1 MYKVVTRLR
10 GERGVTLLEVLASIV
25 ILSIIVVTF
34 LTFFIQSART
44 TNRSEGVLDS
54 AFFAQTEME
63 EIYHYSSLYDYETTI
78 EVLKADSEFYSE
90 VDLQQQF
97 TKHREDHR
105 VDIIIEQSYN
115 QNNLPI
121 TNLYT
126 VIVSI
131 YDQTDKKQA
140 KIETKLLF
148 EG

>member
-1 MYKVVTRLR
+1 MQIVTRLK

-44 TNRSEGVLDS
+44 TNRSEEVLDRT
-54 AFFAQTEME
+54 FFAQTEME
-63 EIYHYSSLYDYETTI
+63 EIYHYSSLYDYETMI
-78 EVLKADSEFYSE
+78 EVLKADSDFYSGT
-90 VDLQQQF
+90 DDQHQF
-97 TKHREDHR
+97 TKHKEGHR
-105 VDIIIEQSYN
+105 VDIIIGQSYN
-115 QNNLPI
+115 QDKLPI
-121 TNLYT
+121 KNLYT

-140 KIETKLLF
+140 QIETKLLF